1 MEIRPYKNG
10 DELNF
15 IDLDLSLEEH
25 PWNRRDL
32 NNWQWKY
39 KGNNP
44 FGHSECMYCY
54 LKNEMIGHFAFI
66 PLNYFS
72 NGKSIKLAN
81 SIAMMVRDD
90 FQNKGLIKY
99 IGDKLF
105 IIADQN
111 IDYIYGIPN
120 QRSYD
125 LHKVFFKYE
134 DWMVLNFYSSKMNEF
149 EKYNLNMSDI
159 NVIENFDNNYENFW
173 NRSKLKYDFILD
185 RNKEYMNWRY
195 VDRKDIKYLNY
206 KLVIQN
212 KTYAYIS
219 LKIYKEEK
227 IKKGHIMDIIT
238 IDNNID
244 LNNLIFR
251 YIINILKEK
260 KVDEIFFYSEIV
272 KNLESKLKQKLEVT
286 YKRNLIFRKNPN
298 KNFGNSN
305 FIPINK
311 ISNFSMGD
319 SLEIF

>member
-1 MEIRPYKNG
+1 MEIRPYEDG

-32 NNWQWKY
+32 NNWHWKY

-44 FGHSECMYCY
+44 FGSSESMYCY
-54 LKNEMIGHFAFI
+54 LKNELIGHFAFI
-66 PLNYFS
+66 PLNYLS
-72 NGKSIKLAN
+72 NGKIVQSAN

-105 IIADQN
+105 KVADRD
-111 IDYIYGIPN
+111 IDFIYGIPN

-134 DWMVLNFYSSKMNEF
+134 DWMILNFYFAKIDEF
-149 EKYNLNMSDI
+149 EKFNLTMSDI
-159 NVIENFDNNYENFW
+159 NEIDNFDYDYENFW
-173 NRSKLKYDFILD
+173 NRAKLKYDFILD

-195 VDRKDIKYLNY
+195 LDRKDTKYLNY
-206 KLVIQN
+206 KLAIQN
-212 KTYAYIS
+212 KIYAYIS

-238 IDNNID
+238 IDNNDD

-251 YIINILKEK
+251 YIINIFIEK
-260 KVDEIFFYSEIV
+260 KVDVIFFYSEIV
-272 KNLESKLKQKLEVT
+272 ENLEDQLKQKLKVT

-298 KNFGNSN
+298 KNFNLVPN
-305 FIPINK
+305 NK
-311 ISNFSMGD
+311 LSNFSMGD